1 MIAYKSKRAFDR
13 YSPQLWNIMN
23 EHGPSLHR
31 ICLCFCDWCSH
42 FNVVPQKWGISPAPW
57 SISLIVSS
65 YSRTLLRCFV
75 RWSWNTWSE
84 EREHRVAHEQVNWD
98 SVFISVLLSVDSA
111 GFPVAL
117 SWPQCLILQCKN
129 AAKCRDLLYTNH
141 TVLISQQTAVCLQ
154 HMSNLYIIWFTEKCF
169 LECLCMN
176 LNFKLLL
183 FGVFLK
189 HRPILKEKLC
199 KYLTYF
205 ISRNQKIYLWSQHK
219 KQCFWLKRCI
229 SRLRPIHPD
238 LIICFMNVFFCSQPG
253 WMFSCVS
260 L

>member
-1 MIAYKSKRAFDR
+1 MELKHV
-13 YSPQLWNIMN
+13 
-23 EHGPSLHR
+23 E
-31 ICLCFCDWCSH
+31 
-42 FNVVPQKWGISPAPW
+42 WGKI
-57 SISLIVSS
+57 
-65 YSRTLLRCFV
+65 
-75 RWSWNTWSE
+75 
-84 EREHRVAHEQVNWD
+84 EHRVAHEQVNWD
-98 SVFISVLLSVDSA
+98 SVFISVLASVDSA
-111 GFPVAL
+111 GVPVAL

-129 AAKCRDLLYTNH
+129 AAKCRDLLYANH
-141 TVLISQQTAVCLQ
+141 TVLISQLTAVCLQ

-229 SRLRPIHPD
+229 SRPIHPD

-253 WMFSCVS
+253 WMFNCVS